1 MRKDYYA
8 VLGIEKGASA
18 DEIKKAY
25 RKLAMQFHPDRNQGD
40 PSAEERFKEVSEAYA
55 VLSDTEKRQQY
66 DTFGDTRFHQQWST
80 EDIFRDFN
88 IDDILSSFGMR
99 GSGWGNFRARG
110 AGAGGP
116 GASFFD
122 MFGGGGRTRPDPR
135 QAPPRPE
142 RGRNAEL
149 PISISLYEAVHGSER
164 TIEIKLDG
172 SSKDLTVRIPA
183 GIETGKKLRLRGKG
197 HEGPG
202 GAGDL
207 MLVVKVEEDPR
218 FERRG
223 ADLYTVA
230 KVPPSTLLLGG
241 SAEVETFDGNRSLRI
256 EAATPSG
263 RQLRIR
269 GAGVPRLGSSDRGDL
284 YVRLEIAMPERLD
297 EDQLAAARALRE
309 AGL

>member
-55 VLSDTEKRQQY
+55 VLSDAEKRQQY

-110 AGAGGP
+110 GGAGAGP

-122 MFGGGGRTRPDPR
+122 MFGGAGRGRPDPR
-135 QAPPRPE
+135 QPPPRPE

-164 TIEIKLDG
+164 TIEVKLDG
-172 SSKDLTVRIPA
+172 TSKDLTVRIPA

-197 HEGPG
+197 HEGPA

-207 MLVVKVEEDPR
+207 MLVVKVE
-218 FERRG
+218 
-223 ADLYTVA
+223 DLYATA

-241 SAEVETFDGNRSLRI
+241 SADVETFDGNRSLRI

-284 YVRLEIAMPERLD
+284 YVRLEVAMPERLD